1 MVMRKVFI
9 FNILKIKVYFKY
21 KRIRIGKIRK

>member
-21 KRIRIGKIRK
+21 RRIRIGKIRK